1 MLVLKLI
8 FKSWFAFPF
17 LVVIIITPLA
27 AREPKIAVDEAS
39 FSTVILS
46 ISSGLIEL
54 KILRE
59 PPTPPSFIGTPSI
72 TISGLEVKDKEP
84 LPRIRIVC
92 PSPGAPLAEVIC
104 TPAILPWMSWSAF
117 TAGALL
123 KSLSVTKFTE
133 PVRSFFF
140 IAPYPMTTTSSNC
153 CVSSWRTMFIVPALA
168 ATSRLL

>member
-8 FKSWFAFPF
+8 FISWSAFPF

-46 ISSGLIEL
+46 ISSGLMEL
-54 KILRE
+54 KILRD
-59 PPTPPSFIGTPSI
+59 PPIPPSFIGTPST
-72 TISGLEVKDKEP
+72 TIRGLEVKDNEP
-84 LPRIRIVC
+84 LPRTRMVW
-92 PSPGAPLAEVIC
+92 PSPGAPPEEDIC
-104 TPAILPWMSWSAF
+104 TPAILPWISWSAF

-133 PVRSFFF
+133 PVKSFFF
-140 IAPYPMTTTSSNC
+140 TAPYPITTTSPSC
-153 CVSSWRTMFIVPALA
+153 STSSCREIFIAPVLA
-168 ATSRLL
+168 VIS